1 MAFIIVLL
9 ACLKSPVN
17 CGIFVS
23 APIALCRIII
33 TCRSRQR
40 METYE
45 EIRQSIIKRPNEDP
59 ILGGKAD
66 GKA

>member
-1 MAFIIVLL
+1 
-9 ACLKSPVN
+9 
-17 CGIFVS
+17 
-23 APIALCRIII
+23 
-33 TCRSRQR
+33 